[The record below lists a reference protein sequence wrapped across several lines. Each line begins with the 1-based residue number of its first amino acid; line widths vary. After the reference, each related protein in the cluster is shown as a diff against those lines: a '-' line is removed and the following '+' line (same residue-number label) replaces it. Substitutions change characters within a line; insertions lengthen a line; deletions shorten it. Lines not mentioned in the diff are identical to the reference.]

1 MQRHITKT
9 VIIILGFVGIVWL
22 MGSFLLSNHQ
32 TSENRELKIE
42 VDGQKVVVPATKV
55 TMPGTVKKVDAPK
68 ITISKREI
76 ESARNHMAEAGLGKI
91 SKKLSLNEIA
101 RLIQKA
107 NVTSL
112 DVTTQYK
119 YDHNLLDD

>member
-1 MQRHITKT
+1 M
-9 VIIILGFVGIVWL
+9 
-22 MGSFLLSNHQ
+22 
-32 TSENRELKIE
+32 
-42 VDGQKVVVPATKV
+42 VVPATKV